1 MFYNVIIATLERV
14 VWIGDGVM
22 DYKSI
27 IIEMLDKADE
37 RIQKLIYCYVKALL
51 GLG

>member
-14 VWIGDGVM
+14 VWIGDGIM

-27 IIEMLDKADE
+27 IIELLDRADD
-37 RIQKLIYCYVKALL
+37 RLLRLIYCYVKALL